1 MSTIKIAVAGS
12 CPAEFF
18 LALHAAGAQVYGP
31 VRDRAELARV
41 ANVHVLVCFVD
52 RCGPVTLEL
61 LGKPSGGYVTV
72 ALGTNA
78 AHAASAMTAG
88 ADAFLRHTD
97 GVPLRQL
104 AGLVVAAARRT
115 GPVSGQVGPDI
126 AVDRLSER
134 EKETLA
140 WVAAGY
146 THEQTARRMRVAKS
160 TVDTYIARIRGKLG
174 VGNKAELALAAVIV
188 LQGSSAQAA

>member
-1 MSTIKIAVAGS
+1 MSTIRIAVAGS

-31 VRDRAELARV
+31 VRDRAELARL
-41 ANVHVLVCFVD
+41 ADVHVLVCFVD
-52 RCGPVTLEL
+52 RCGPATLGL
-61 LGKPSGGYVTV
+61 LRKSAAGYLTV
-72 ALGTNA
+72 AVGTSA

-88 ADAFLRHTD
+88 ADAFLRHAD
-97 GVPLRQL
+97 GVPLGQL
-104 AGLVVAAARRT
+104 AGLVVAAARRP
-115 GPVSGQVGPDI
+115 GPATGQVGPEV

-174 VGNKAELALAAVIV
+174 VGNKAELALVAVSV
-188 LQGSSAQAA
+188 LQGSQAA